1 MSEQTTKT
9 TEDKKQV
16 LWANV
21 PWGVMDKE
29 TGELQLT
36 GNVSER
42 YLTLAL
48 SKQLQELETKAA
60 ELEKKLEGQTPD
72 TTVTDI

>member
-1 MSEQTTKT
+1 MEEQTKT

-21 PWGVMDKE
+21 PWGVLDKE
-29 TGELQLT
+29 TGVLEVT
-36 GNVSER
+36 GNVSDR

-48 SKQLQELETKAA
+48 SKQLQDMEKKAVELEQ
-60 ELEKKLEGQTPD
+60 KLQEQKPD
-72 TTVTDI
+72 TTTSDI